1 MTLPAPQIA
10 GHRHLRLLSG
20 AGGYGDV
27 HLYEEIALGGRKVAV
42 KVIREDDPASPAAR
56 QFLAEANTMAA
67 LEHPNIV
74 RVYGSGTTA
83 DGRPYISMQYCAGDT
98 FEQRVLHERLSLAE
112 VLRTGVGV
120 GSAVETAHRA
130 GLLHRDIKPANILKT
145 PWGSPGLTDF
155 GVAHQMSAEEVSEDV
170 GVSVPWSPPEM
181 LYTSTNG
188 SPASDV
194 YSLAATLW
202 HLLVG
207 RPPFTVPGGDNGT
220 LATMTRIRDLAPPS
234 TGRPDVPE
242 SLERVLRQAMAKRPE
257 QRPRTMAEFIR
268 NLQSV
273 EAEQRLQV
281 SEAVVI
287 DAEPH
292 VHEVPPHLRTSGG
305 IDARPPTPST
315 VSRPSTLPSGIPN
328 APGGIPEGGTVIRAR
343 PSGSSVSPPVVGGAR
358 GLPREDA
365 LGSARTQRRPAGAP
379 DGAGAGGPRDERRSS
394 VGHEAGT
401 VLRPRVTTVD
411 VAAGPDPRAQGR
423 TRSLLIGG
431 GVVAL
436 GMAAILGVILLG
448 RGGDGSPT
456 PTASA
461 LSTTDAGGGEDVLP
475 PGPVRVKASRA
486 DGQVTFNWDYSAAL
500 DTDEYR
506 WQVVGGATGTSKDPT
521 ATVPASSDAPVCL
534 EVIVVRLDGSNATTE
549 WSQPGCS

>member
-1 MTLPAPQIA
+1 MALPAPQIA

-27 HLYEEIALGGRKVAV
+27 HLYEEIALGGRKVAI
-42 KVIREDDPASPAAR
+42 KVIREEDPGSPAAR

-98 FEQRVLHERLSLAE
+98 LEQRVLRERLSVAE
-112 VLRTGVGV
+112 VLRTGVGI

-145 PWGSPGLTDF
+145 PWGAPGLTDF
-155 GVAHQMSAEEVSEDV
+155 GVAHQMSSEEASDDV

-220 LATMTRIRDLAPPS
+220 LATMTRIRDLTPPP

-242 SLERVLRQAMAKRPE
+242 SLERVLRQALSKRPE
-257 QRPRTMAEFIR
+257 QRPRTMAELIR
-268 NLQSV
+268 NLQSI
-273 EAEQRLQV
+273 EAEQRLPV
-281 SEAVVI
+281 TESVVVEA
-287 DAEPH
+287 ESH
-292 VHEVPPHLRTSGG
+292 VDEVPPHLRAPDASGG
-305 IDARPPTPST
+305 RGANPST
-315 VSRPSTLPSGIPN
+315 VSRPQAAQHARPD
-328 APGGIPEGGTVIRAR
+328 GGTVIRPR
-343 PSGSSVSPPVVGGAR
+343 TSGSSVIPPTGADIP
-358 GLPREDA
+358 GPLPTDR
-365 LGSARTQRRPAGAP
+365 LGHSRTQLRPGHAASDSPSSSAP
-379 DGAGAGGPRDERRSS
+379 DSGRSS
-394 VGHEAGT
+394 YGTDAGT

-411 VAAGPDPRAQGR
+411 VVAGPEPRAQGR
-423 TRSLLIGG
+423 TRALLIGG
-431 GVVAL
+431 GVVAVAV
-436 GMAAILGVILLG
+436 AAVVGAALLS
-448 RGGDGSPT
+448 RGGDSSPT
-456 PTASA
+456 PTSSA
-461 LSTTDAGGGEDVLP
+461 LSTTDAGGGEDILP
-475 PGPVRVKASRA
+475 PGPVRVKATRV
-486 DGQVTFNWDYSAAL
+486 DGQVTFTWDYTAAL

>member
-1 MTLPAPQIA
+1 M
-10 GHRHLRLLSG
+10 
-20 AGGYGDV
+20 
-27 HLYEEIALGGRKVAV
+27 
-42 KVIREDDPASPAAR
+42 
-56 QFLAEANTMAA
+56 
-67 LEHPNIV
+67 
-74 RVYGSGTTA
+74 
-83 DGRPYISMQYCAGDT
+83 
-98 FEQRVLHERLSLAE
+98 
-112 VLRTGVGV
+112 
-120 GSAVETAHRA
+120 
-130 GLLHRDIKPANILKT
+130 
-145 PWGSPGLTDF
+145 
-155 GVAHQMSAEEVSEDV
+155 
-170 GVSVPWSPPEM
+170 
-181 LYTSTNG
+181 
-188 SPASDV
+188 
-194 YSLAATLW
+194 
-202 HLLVG
+202 
-207 RPPFTVPGGDNGT
+207 
-220 LATMTRIRDLAPPS
+220 
-234 TGRPDVPE
+234 
-242 SLERVLRQAMAKRPE
+242 
-257 QRPRTMAEFIR
+257 
-268 NLQSV
+268 
-273 EAEQRLQV
+273 
-281 SEAVVI
+281 
-287 DAEPH
+287 
-292 VHEVPPHLRTSGG
+292 
-305 IDARPPTPST
+305 
-315 VSRPSTLPSGIPN
+315 
-328 APGGIPEGGTVIRAR
+328 IRAR